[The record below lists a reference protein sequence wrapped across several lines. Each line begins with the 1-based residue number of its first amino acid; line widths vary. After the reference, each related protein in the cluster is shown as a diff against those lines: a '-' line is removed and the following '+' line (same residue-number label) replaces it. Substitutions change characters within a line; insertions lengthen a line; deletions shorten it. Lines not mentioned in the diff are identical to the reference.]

1 MDLTKRELEVV
12 RLIASG
18 ATDADIATDLFI
30 TERTARFHVGNIID
44 KLHANNRAHAAVI
57 AVWCGYVPLC
67 TLPEIVSWAPPMAR
81 EE

>member
-1 MDLTKRELEVV
+1 MDLTERELEVV
-12 RLIASG
+12 RLLASG
-18 ATDADIATDLFI
+18 ASDADIATELYI
-30 TERTARFHVGNIID
+30 TPRTASNHVGNVIC

-67 TLPEIVSWAPPMAR
+67 ELSEIVSWTPPMVR